1 MAQNFNKI
9 GYSTTEVA
17 QILGMAKPTLI
28 NRINSGKID
37 AIVKPPVTPGG
48 KRGIRITREAL
59 ADYIFSG
66 DWHVEDALKETFSKY
81 RTKKV
86 PDTSEPGEPEIIGAY
101 KANDISELTGAWAVP
116 KNSEQIDTQESANS
130 GSFVHNDSCSIEID
144 GRIAIANIQTETAR
158 YILDAILNDP
168 YTKFTSITVKRGG
181 AD

>member
-17 QILGMAKPTLI
+17 QILGMAKPTLM

-66 DWHVEDALKETFSKY
+66 DWHVENALKETFAKY
-81 RTKKV
+81 QTKKV
-86 PDTSEPGEPEIIGAY
+86 QEASEPGEAEIIGAY

-116 KNSEQIDTQESANS
+116 KNSQQIDTQESTDS
-130 GSFVHNDSCSIEID
+130 GSFAHSDSCSIEID